1 MSLAFNPNFSDLP
14 TTIFEVMSGLARAHD
29 AINLGQGFPDSQ
41 GPEALRRLACDGLM
55 TGSNQYPPMLGIPAL
70 RAAVADH
77 YAAHQGLVLSPE
89 HVVVTSGATEALAAS
104 FLALLSPGDEVIVL
118 DPAYDA
124 YRPLIARAGGI
135 AKTITL
141 EPPHWRLDLADI
153 EGAITKKTRA
163 IVLNNPMNPTGR
175 SFSHAELM
183 GLANICQD
191 HDLVALCDEVWEHVR
206 LTDQIHVSLYG
217 LPRMAERTVKIGS
230 AGKMFGVTGWKVGFV
245 CAEPDIAKVI
255 GKAHQFLTFTTPPHL
270 QAAIAQ
276 GLGWDKA
283 WFDGQAEGYQAA
295 YQVLRSGL
303 QEQGFHVLNSE
314 ATYFMCLDL
323 HQSGIDRPALEF
335 CLEAVKTHGV
345 AAIPLQSLYE
355 KPEAAPPI
363 IRLCFAKQEA
373 VLRDAIG
380 RLAQA
385 RQAMSA

>member
-1 MSLAFNPNFSDLP
+1 VSLGFNPNFSDLP
-14 TTIFEVMSGLARAHD
+14 TTIFEVMSGLARTHD

-55 TGSNQYPPMLGIPAL
+55 TGSNQYPPMLGLPAL

-77 YAAHQGLVLSPE
+77 YGAHQGLILSPE

-135 AKTITL
+135 AKTISL
-141 EPPHWRLDLADI
+141 KPPQWHLDLADI

-175 SFSHAELM
+175 SFSHGELT
-183 GLANICQD
+183 GLAQICKD
-191 HDLVALCDEVWEHVR
+191 HDLVAICDEVWEHVR
-206 LTDQIHVSLYG
+206 LTDQSHMSLYG
-217 LPRMAERTVKIGS
+217 LPGMAERTIKIGS
-230 AGKMFGVTGWKVGFV
+230 AGKIFGVTGWKVGFV

-270 QAAIAQ
+270 QAAVAQ
-276 GLGWDKA
+276 ALGWDKA
-283 WFDGQAEGYQAA
+283 WFEGQAHGYQAA
-295 YQVLRSGL
+295 YHVLRSGL
-303 QEQGFHVLNSE
+303 MEQGFHVLDSE

-323 HQSGIDRPALEF
+323 HQSGVDRPALVF
-335 CLEAVKTHGV
+335 CLEAVKTFGV

-355 KPEAAPPI
+355 SPLEAPPI

>member
-1 MSLAFNPNFSDLP
+1 MGFNPHFADLP
-14 TTIFEVMSGLARAHD
+14 TTIFEVMSGLARTHE

-55 TGSNQYPPMLGIPAL
+55 TGSNQYPPMMGIPAL

-77 YAAHQGLVLSPE
+77 YGTHQGLSLSPE
-89 HVVVTSGATEALAAS
+89 QVVVTSGATEALAAS

-135 AKTITL
+135 ARTICL
-141 EPPHWRLDLADI
+141 QPPKWQLDLAAI
-153 EGAITKKTRA
+153 EAALTAKTRA

-175 SFSHAELM
+175 SFSRGELL
-183 GLANICQD
+183 GLAQLCQD
-191 HDLVALCDEVWEHVR
+191 HDLIAICDEVWEHVR
-206 LTDQIHVSLYG
+206 LTDNPHISLLG
-217 LPRMAERTVKIGS
+217 LPGMADRTVKIGS

-245 CAEPDIAKVI
+245 CAEPAIAKVI

-270 QAAIAQ
+270 QAAVSE

-283 WFDGQAEGYQAA
+283 WFDDQAQGYQTS
-295 YQVLRSGL
+295 YRLLRSGL
-303 QEQGFHVLNSE
+303 IEQGFCVLDSE

-323 HQSGIDRPALEF
+323 HQSGIERPALDF
-335 CLEAVKTHGV
+335 CFEAVKTFGV

-355 KPEAAPPI
+355 RPEHAPAI

-373 VLRDAIG
+373 TLREAIHS
-380 RLAQA
+380 LAKARHAMQA
-385 RQAMSA
+385 

>member
-1 MSLAFNPNFSDLP
+1 MGFNAQFEDLP
-14 TTIFEVMSGLARAHD
+14 TTIFEVMSGLARTHE

-55 TGSNQYPPMLGIPAL
+55 TGSNQYPPMLGLPIL

-77 YAAHQGLVLSPE
+77 YAAHQGLALSPE

-135 AKTITL
+135 ARTITL
-141 EPPHWRLDLADI
+141 KPPHWRLDLADI
-153 EGAITKKTRA
+153 ASALTAKTRA
-163 IVLNNPMNPTGR
+163 LVLNNPMNPTGR
-175 SFSHAELM
+175 SFSHTELV
-183 GLANICQD
+183 GLAQLCQD
-191 HDLVALCDEVWEHVR
+191 HDLIAICDEVWEHVR
-206 LTDQIHVSLYG
+206 LTDHAHVPLLA
-217 LPRMAERTVKIGS
+217 LPGMAERTVKIGS

-245 CAEPDIAKVI
+245 CAQPEIAKVI

-270 QAAIAQ
+270 QAAVAQ
-276 GLGWDKA
+276 GLGWDTA
-283 WFDGQAEGYQAA
+283 WFDQQAESYQAA
-295 YQVLRSGL
+295 YHLIRSGL
-303 QEQGFHVLNSE
+303 MEQGFHVLDSD

-323 HQSGIDRPALEF
+323 RQSGIVRPTLEF
-335 CLEAVKTHGV
+335 CFEAVKTYGV

-355 KPEAAPPI
+355 KPDEAPPI

-373 VLRDAIG
+373 VLREAIG
-380 RLAQA
+380 RLGQA
-385 RQAMSA
+385 RQAMLA

>member
-1 MSLAFNPNFSDLP
+1 MSMGFNSHFADLP
-14 TTIFEVMSGLARAHD
+14 TTIFEVMSGLARTHE

-70 RAAVADH
+70 RTAVAEH
-77 YAAHQGLVLSPE
+77 YGTHQGLVFSPE

-124 YRPLIARAGGI
+124 YRPLIARAGGVPR
-135 AKTITL
+135 TVTLRPPLWQLDIT
-141 EPPHWRLDLADI
+141 EI
-153 EGAITKKTRA
+153 EAAITAKTRA

-175 SFSHAELM
+175 SFSHSELM
-183 GLANICQD
+183 GLAQICQD
-191 HDLVALCDEVWEHVR
+191 HDLIAICDEVWEHVR
-206 LTDQIHVSLYG
+206 LTDQRHVSLFA
-217 LPRMAERTVKIGS
+217 LPGMAERTVKIGS

-245 CAEPDIAKVI
+245 CAEPAIAKVI
-255 GKAHQFLTFTTPPHL
+255 GKAHQFLTFTTAPHL
-270 QAAIAQ
+270 QAAVAQ

-283 WFDGQAEGYQAA
+283 WFEEQAAGYQAA
-295 YQVLRSGL
+295 YHLLRSGL
-303 QEQGFHVLNSE
+303 MEQGFHVLDSE

-323 HQSGIDRPALEF
+323 QQSGIDRSALDF
-335 CLEAVKTHGV
+335 CFEAVKTFGV

-355 KPEAAPPI
+355 KPDEAPPI

-373 VLRDAIG
+373 VLREAIG
-380 RLAQA
+380 RLARA
-385 RQAMSA
+385 RQAMLP

>member
-1 MSLAFNPNFSDLP
+1 VSLGFNPNFSNLP
-14 TTIFEVMSGLARAHD
+14 TTIFEVMSGLARTHD

-124 YRPLIARAGGI
+124 YRPLIARAGGT

-141 EPPHWRLDLADI
+141 KPPHWHLELAEI
-153 EGAITKKTRA
+153 EGAITPKTRA

-175 SFSHAELM
+175 SFSHGELM
-183 GLANICQD
+183 RLAQLCQD
-191 HDLVALCDEVWEHVR
+191 HDLVAICDEVWEHVR
-206 LTDQIHVSLYG
+206 LTDKIHVSLYG
-217 LPRMAERTVKIGS
+217 LPGMAERTVKIGS

-245 CAEPDIAKVI
+245 CAQPDIAKVI

-283 WFDGQAEGYQAA
+283 WFDGQAHGYQAA
-295 YQVLRSGL
+295 YQVLRRGL
-303 QEQGFHVLNSE
+303 LEQGFHVLDSE

-335 CLEAVKTHGV
+335 CLEAVKTYGV

-355 KPEAAPPI
+355 KPDAAPPI

-373 VLRDAIG
+373 VLRNAIG

>member
-1 MSLAFNPNFSDLP
+1 VSLGFNPNFSNLP

-135 AKTITL
+135 ARTITL
-141 EPPHWRLDLADI
+141 KPPHWNLELADI
-153 EGAITKKTRA
+153 EGAVTNRTRA

-175 SFSHAELM
+175 SFGRAELM
-183 GLANICQD
+183 GLAKICQD
-191 HDLVALCDEVWEHVR
+191 HDLLAICDEVWEHVR
-206 LTDQIHVSLYG
+206 LTDQPHMSLYG
-217 LPRMAERTVKIGS
+217 VPGMAERTVKIGS

-245 CAEPDIAKVI
+245 CAQPEIAKVI

-283 WFDGQAEGYQAA
+283 WFHGQAEGYQSA
-295 YQVLRSGL
+295 YHILRRGL
-303 QEQGFHVLNSE
+303 MEHGFHVLDSE

-355 KPEAAPPI
+355 EASEAPPI

>member
-1 MSLAFNPNFSDLP
+1 
-14 TTIFEVMSGLARAHD
+14 MSGLARTHE

-70 RAAVADH
+70 RTAVAEH
-77 YAAHQGLVLSPE
+77 YATHQGLALSPE

-124 YRPLIARAGGI
+124 YRPLIARAGGVPRTI
-135 AKTITL
+135 ALK
-141 EPPHWRLDLADI
+141 PPHWLLDLGEI
-153 EGAITKKTRA
+153 EAAITSKTRA
-163 IVLNNPMNPTGR
+163 IVLNNPMNPSGR
-175 SFSHAELM
+175 SFNHAELS
-183 GLANICQD
+183 GLAKLCQD
-191 HDLVALCDEVWEHVR
+191 HDLIAICDEVWEHVR
-206 LTDQIHVSLYG
+206 LTDQPHVSLFG
-217 LPRMAERTVKIGS
+217 LPGMAERTVKIGS

-245 CAEPDIAKVI
+245 CAEPAIAKVI

-270 QAAIAQ
+270 QAAVAQ

-283 WFDGQAEGYQAA
+283 WFDEQAAGFQAA
-295 YQVLRSGL
+295 YHLLRSGL
-303 QEQGFHVLNSE
+303 IEQGFHVLDSQ

-323 HQSGIDRPALEF
+323 QQSGIDRPALDF
-335 CLEAVKTHGV
+335 CFEAVKTYGV

-355 KPEAAPPI
+355 KPDEAPPI

-373 VLRDAIG
+373 VLHEAIG
-380 RLAQA
+380 RLARA
-385 RQAMSA
+385 RQAMVP